1 MPTMKLI
8 ECVPNFS
15 EGRDRAKVESIA
27 REISSV
33 EGVKILDMELDSNH
47 NRSVISFTC
56 SPELA
61 VEAAFRGIKKAGETI
76 DMDNHFGE
84 HPRFGAADVIPFI
97 PVSEISI
104 KECVELSKELAK
116 RVGEELK
123 IPVFLYGEAASTEKR
138 KNLENIRN
146 KNFQYEQIKQE
157 IGKGEFIPD
166 YGPLEISKA
175 GASII
180 GARDFL
186 IAYNVNLKTQ
196 DMEIGK
202 KIAKSLRAKDGGL
215 SFVKALAFYLED
227 KNCVQI
233 SMNLTNFKKTP
244 IYRAYELVKLESSRY
259 GVDVIESEVVGL
271 VPIDAMVDSVKFY
284 LRLNAFNSNQIFE
297 KKVWE

>member
-138 KNLENIRN
+138 KNLENLRN

-284 LRLNAFNSNQIFE
+284 LRLNVFNSNQIFE

>member
-284 LRLNAFNSNQIFE
+284 LRLNVFNSNQIFE